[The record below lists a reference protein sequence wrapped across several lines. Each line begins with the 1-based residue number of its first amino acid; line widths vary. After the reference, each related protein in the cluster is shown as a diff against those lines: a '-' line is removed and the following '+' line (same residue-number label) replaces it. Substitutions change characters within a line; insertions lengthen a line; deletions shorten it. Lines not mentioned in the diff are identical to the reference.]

1 MNNKNNNSYKKEKK
15 KKKDNETM
23 SLVAENMLE
32 NNFFKLQ
39 EMIEGSYKN
48 SIKKSDRDQYRQYTP
63 RMLWG
68 NPCKFFPT
76 TPLSVYQSPEL
87 FEKLHLDTLFFI
99 FYYQPGTYQQ
109 HLAAKEL
116 KKKSW
121 KYHKKYT
128 TWLLP
133 DFNTIK
139 VLNEQVEHGTYVSFD
154 YVSTWSKQLKKNF
167 SFEYIHL
174 EDEITI

>member
-1 MNNKNNNSYKKEKK
+1 MNNKNNNSYKKDK

-23 SLVAENMLE
+23 SLAAENMLE

-76 TPLSVYQSPEL
+76 TPLSVYQSNIRKKKIN
-87 FEKLHLDTLFFI
+87 KLLVFH
-99 FYYQPGTYQQ
+99 GTYQQ

-139 VLNEQVEHGTYVSFD
+139 ILNEQVEHGTYVSFD

>member
-1 MNNKNNNSYKKEKK
+1 MKKLYHTHLFRPTLKCIIKLNMNFFYY
-15 KKKDNETM
+15 T
-23 SLVAENMLE
+23 V
-32 NNFFKLQ
+32 FKLQ

-139 VLNEQVEHGTYVSFD
+139 ILNEQVEHGTYVSFD
-154 YVSTWSKQLKKNF
+154 YVSSRIN
-167 SFEYIHL
+167 
-174 EDEITI
+174 